1 MQFAQR
7 VAQLSPSITLAV
19 SAKAKAM
26 KAAGQDVVAFGA
38 GEPDFDT
45 PEHIK
50 EAAIKALRD
59 GVTRY
64 LPAAGLPALR
74 EAVAQTYTEKYGVAT
89 AAKNTVITVGGKHA
103 LYNIFQILLDPGDEV
118 IVPAP
123 YWVSY
128 PEMVRL
134 ASGEPVIV
142 STTEATGFRM
152 TPDQLAEAIT
162 PRTKIVVINSPS
174 NPTGSA
180 YSRDDLAALAQVA
193 VERDLWI
200 ISDEIYE
207 ELTYDGFKFTSV
219 PTLDP
224 AIAARTLVVSG
235 AAKTYAMTGWRIGW
249 VVGPAGIIEM
259 LGRLQSQQTS
269 NATSFA
275 QAGAVAALTGPQDCV
290 REMLAAFAQRRSYI
304 MDRLCGIPDVP
315 CPRPDGAF
323 YVFPNTAAYYGRR
336 AGDKVID
343 GSLALCDYLLDSVQV
358 AAVPGIGFGADQN
371 IRLSYATSL
380 DQIQKGLDRIG
391 NALAD
396 LK

>member
-1 MQFAQR
+1 MPFAKR
-7 VAQLSPSITLAV
+7 VAELTPSITLAV
-19 SAKAKAM
+19 TAKAKAL
-26 KAAGQDVVAFGA
+26 KAAGHDVVAFGA

-50 EAAIKALRD
+50 EAAIKAMRD
-59 GVTRY
+59 GMTRY

-74 EAVAQTYTEKYGVAT
+74 EAVAETYTNKYGLPMS
-89 AAKNTVITVGGKHA
+89 AKNTVITVGGKHA

-118 IVPAP
+118 IIPAP

-134 ASGEPVIV
+134 ASGEPVIIETDE
-142 STTEATGFRM
+142 STGFRM
-152 TPDQLAEAIT
+152 TVEQLRGAINY
-162 PRTKIVVINSPS
+162 RTKAVVINSPS
-174 NPTGSA
+174 NPTGAA
-180 YSRDDLAALAQVA
+180 YTRKQLQALAEIA
-193 VERDLWI
+193 AEKKLTI

-207 ELTYDGFKFTSV
+207 DLVYGRFKFTST
-219 PTLDP
+219 PTLSPD
-224 AIAARTLVVSG
+224 IAAHTLVVSG

-249 VVGPAGIIEM
+249 VIGPEKEIEM

-290 REMLAAFAQRRSYI
+290 KEMKAAFLKRRDYI
-304 MDRLCGIPDVP
+304 LDRLCGIPDVP
-315 CPRPDGAF
+315 CPTPDGAF
-323 YVFPNTAAYYGRR
+323 YVFPNVSAYYGKK
-336 AGDKVID
+336 AGGKKID
-343 GSLALCDYLLDSVQV
+343 GSLAMCDYLLDSVQV
-358 AAVPGIGFGADQN
+358 AAVPGIGFGNDNN

-380 DQIQKGLDRIG
+380 ELIQEGMDRIEK
-391 NALAD
+391 ALAK